1 MAHRDRIIATAIPGR
16 KAHGGS
22 SENRKTERTAR
33 DAESTDRGERPRG
46 DGLRHHMTHRS
57 GMTEDR
63 DQIHALIAQYLDAYE
78 ARDAA
83 GCVALYT
90 EDACILSPWGPP
102 VRGQKAIAGAHLE
115 WFEEGETN
123 KVMQIADLRID
134 AALAI
139 CLVRYAADIPAEDG
153 PTRVFGASLN
163 ALCRQPGGG
172 WKISHTSLSEL
183 ADGDVWD

>member
-1 MAHRDRIIATAIPGR
+1 
-16 KAHGGS
+16 
-22 SENRKTERTAR
+22 
-33 DAESTDRGERPRG
+33 
-46 DGLRHHMTHRS
+46 MTHRS

-163 ALCRQPGGG
+163 ALCRQPGAAGRSA
-172 WKISHTSLSEL
+172 IPAL
-183 ADGDVWD
+183 ANWQMEMCGIRVRTD

>member
-1 MAHRDRIIATAIPGR
+1 
-16 KAHGGS
+16 
-22 SENRKTERTAR
+22 
-33 DAESTDRGERPRG
+33 
-46 DGLRHHMTHRS
+46 
-57 GMTEDR
+57 MTEDS

-83 GCVALYT
+83 GCVAVYT
-90 EDACILSPWGPP
+90 EDARILSPWGPP
-102 VRGQKAIAGAHLE
+102 IRGENAIIAAHLN

-139 CLVRYAADIPAEDG
+139 CLVRYGADIPADDG

-163 ALCRQPGGG
+163 ALCRQPAGG

-183 ADGDVWD
+183 ADGDLWD